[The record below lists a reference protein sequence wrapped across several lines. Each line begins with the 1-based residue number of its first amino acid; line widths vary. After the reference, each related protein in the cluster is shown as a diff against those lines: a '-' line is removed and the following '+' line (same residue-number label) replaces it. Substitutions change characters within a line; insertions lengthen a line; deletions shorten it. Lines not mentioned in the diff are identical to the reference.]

1 MEKNIKLNVICIKG
15 VTGNYKRM
23 EILKIK
29 KLRKYFKSPKG
40 IVKAVDGIDLSL
52 EKGKTLGI
60 VGESGCGK
68 STTGRMVAKLLE
80 PTEGEIFFEGKNIL
94 KIDKKYLKILRRDIQ
109 IIFQDP
115 YSSLNP
121 RMTIREIIEE
131 PLIIHKLCKNKDE
144 RDIKVKEVMRVVGLN
159 ESLEKSYPH
168 EVDGGKRQR
177 VGIARA
183 IILEPKLI
191 VCDEPVSALDVSIQA
206 QILNLLKDLQER
218 MGLTY
223 IFITHDLSVVKFF
236 ADDIA
241 VMYLGEIVE
250 KAKTEELFENPKHP
264 YTKALIDSIPS
275 IKNRGKIKKIKGEIG
290 SLKEFENGCKFFN
303 RCSYSSNICNKN
315 KIELIEKTKN
325 HFIRCCEVENEEV

>member
-1 MEKNIKLNVICIKG
+1 
-15 VTGNYKRM
+15 M

-68 STTGRMVAKLLE
+68 STTGRMVSKLLE